1 MRNCRKLYRRGYTVS
16 VTSSSDPE
24 NGFVQW
30 LQEQLDAR
38 GWTAQE
44 MAQRA
49 GLAQA
54 TVSNVLNRKR
64 SAGVEFVRA
73 IADVLDVSQIDVF
86 RIAGLIDEELLDDAK
101 AAQEYLRLLAAI
113 KDDDERQA
121 AIDTVETVLRRV
133 AERRKAA
140 EAKPSGRPAVA
151 RGKA

>member
-1 MRNCRKLYRRGYTVS
+1 MGPDIARR
-16 VTSSSDPE
+16 
-24 NGFVQW
+24 
-30 LQEQLDAR
+30 
-38 GWTAQE
+38 
-44 MAQRA
+44 
-49 GLAQA
+49 LAA
-54 TVSNVLNRKR
+54 ALS
-64 SAGVEFVRA
+64 
-73 IADVLDVSQIDVF
+73 VSQIDVF